1 MSQTQLV
8 YYTLHS
14 TLLIVKTTN
23 EHVWCQLKKVN
34 RRCHGECFSLT
45 DGMYGA
51 LRAANT
57 FRVAA
62 KSVLQCEDLIRAKVP
77 AVSFVGKGSYLQT
90 PHRADFHQSTS
101 KNYINCLCKEDKK
114 TNFGVREMATGST
127 KKMNRLAKEKSPYLL
142 QHAANPVDWYPW
154 GEEAFEE
161 ARKQDK
167 LIFLSVGYSTCH
179 WCHVM
184 EHESFENEEIA
195 HIMNDQF
202 INIKVDREERPDV
215 DRVYMTFVQ
224 ASSGRGGWPM
234 SVFLTPDLVPIAGG
248 TYFPPNNTFGRPGF
262 KTVLTSLSNQ
272 WREKRESFLESGS
285 KIMEILERTSKME
298 ISDSEEI
305 SSASWKTCLE
315 QLSSGFE
322 DQYGGFSQA
331 PKFPQP
337 SNFNFLFHVFSRSP
351 SSPEGRSALSMSLH
365 TLRMMAKGG
374 IHDHISQGFARYST
388 DERWHVPHFEKML
401 YDQAQLLVS
410 YSQAYVAS
418 KDEFFRDIIYDIF
431 TYVCRDL
438 SHSSGGFFSA
448 EDADSLPGFDSPKKR
463 EGAFCVWT
471 HEEVES
477 LLESRFAKE
486 GSAVTLFELACH
498 HYDIRMNGNVNPN
511 QDPHDELKNQNVLIV
526 NGSEEE
532 TAEKFGLTVHE
543 TKNALKIIQSVLH
556 ESRQNRPRP
565 HLDDKLVAAWN
576 GLMLSGLSKAFEAT
590 DDASILDRAIRAANF
605 LEEHMYNKET
615 GSLLRCCYQGEK
627 GALSQTE
634 DPISG
639 FADDYSYV
647 IRGLLDLY
655 EASGNSKW
663 LAWANELQDK
673 QDEKFWDDE
682 DAGYFST
689 AQDPSI
695 LLRLKEGQD
704 GAEPS
709 CNSVSASNL
718 IRLAGMLEREDL
730 EDRAEKLLLAFKQRL
745 EKIPVALPEMSSSLL
760 LYQDSPTQVVVTGD
774 PRSESAQRLLAEIRS
789 RLIPGRVLGYAD
801 GDEDGILYQKNL
813 TVKKMKVLKDG
824 KASAYVCKN
833 STCSLPVTKQE
844 QLQQLLD
851 ESVSL
856 L

>member
-8 YYTLHS
+8 NYTLHS
-14 TLLIVKTTN
+14 TLLIVETTN

-34 RRCHGECFSLT
+34 RRCHGECSSPT
-45 DGMYGA
+45 HGMYGA

-77 AVSFVGKGSYLQT
+77 AVSFVGKGCYLQT

-114 TNFGVREMATGST
+114 TNFGVREMATGPT

-142 QHAANPVDWYPW
+142 QHATNPVDWYPW

-195 HIMNDQF
+195 HIMNDNF

-234 SVFLTPDLVPIAGG
+234 SVFLTPDLVPVAGG
-248 TYFPPNNTFGRPGF
+248 TYFPPNDTFGRPGF

-272 WREKRESFLESGS
+272 WREKRESFLES
-285 KIMEILERTSKME
+285 
-298 ISDSEEI
+298 EEI
-305 SSASWKTCLE
+305 SSVSWKTCLK

-337 SNFNFLFHVFSRSP
+337 SNFNFLFHVFSRGP
-351 SSPEGRSALSMSLH
+351 SSPEGTSALSMSLH

-477 LLESRFAKE
+477 LLGSRFVKD

-532 TAEKFGLTVHE
+532 TAE
-543 TKNALKIIQSVLH
+543 NVLH

-565 HLDDKLVAAWN
+565 HLDDKMVAAWN

-590 DDASILDRAIRAANF
+590 GDASILDRAIRAADF
-605 LEEHMYNKET
+605 LEDHMYNKET

-639 FADDYSYV
+639 FADDYSFV

-673 QDEKFWDDE
+673 QDERFWDDE

-695 LLRLKEGQD
+695 LLRLKEG
-704 GAEPS
+704 
-709 CNSVSASNL
+709 
-718 IRLAGMLEREDL
+718 
-730 EDRAEKLLLAFKQRL
+730 
-745 EKIPVALPEMSSSLL
+745 
-760 LYQDSPTQVVVTGD
+760 
-774 PRSESAQRLLAEIRS
+774 
-789 RLIPGRVLGYAD
+789 
-801 GDEDGILYQKNL
+801 
-813 TVKKMKVLKDG
+813 
-824 KASAYVCKN
+824 
-833 STCSLPVTKQE
+833 
-844 QLQQLLD
+844 
-851 ESVSL
+851 
-856 L
+856 